1 MLRVFIS
8 YCSQDRPSVEQLVSA
23 LSAQGIDCWWDQ
35 WHIDPGTDIV
45 SAINR
50 GLDEAGAGII
60 VFSPN
65 SRESRWVEA
74 ESSYLTYA
82 RIQENKIL
90 IPVLAHA
97 DAWVPPL
104 LRPLARRAIHE
115 TKAIA
120 DALLHRTAGP
130 PPVRKPELGRV
141 ERVRVSIARDTA
153 GVRVHVEFGNQ
164 QYATSHLPALPSR
177 LRELQSAFRKGF
189 RTGAR
194 SPAAAERL
202 ALENTLAELG
212 RELRSLCLPETS
224 SEALSGLL
232 AARPVG
238 TTVEVCFEANDPE
251 LLALPFEALR
261 LPDNRLLATVPGVVT
276 MRRPAGIQTAQIER
290 LAGPL
295 KILAA
300 VGAPDEENTSAVVLD
315 PERELQNILD
325 AVEPAQRLENVE
337 VRILEVGHPKVIG
350 DAIRRDAYHVLHLS
364 CHGLPG
370 QLELED
376 EDGRAVRVTAQ
387 QLLDPIRDAGRPLPM
402 VFLNTCHGGVHEGE
416 AASFAEDL
424 LRAGVPCVVAM
435 QASVTDRY
443 ASQLALE
450 FYKGLVADG
459 ESLLPSRAL
468 ARARGVLETARQA
481 EALRS
486 GSTFETPP
494 EYASAA
500 LFVAGEERPLADFGR
515 NKEPLRMTPVHEL
528 AGPVPQLKVDELIG
542 RRKEL
547 RLLLRALRDP
557 QRQYAGVVLTGIGG
571 SGKSAL
577 AGRAM
582 QRLTEEGWLVAACVG
597 RFDLTECAMAIGM
610 ALAQS
615 GRAKSPVTDM
625 LLQSGLDDRIRFKL
639 LTQILETERVVL
651 VLDDFEQNLDLG
663 GGTFLDPDVAEHLM
677 ELARAARTGRLLLT
691 CRYPVPGT
699 ESYLKRVPIGP
710 LSAAEIRKMI
720 FRLPALREASAPE
733 LSRVLRAI
741 GGHPRLLEFLDALMN
756 DGRGRLPHVTERLRV
771 IAQQHGLDLEGK
783 GDPQS
788 NGERFAEQLATA
800 LQVGARDVFL
810 TELLNIAR
818 AEGIEEAA
826 LQAGCSNLP
835 VPPEGL
841 ARMLAGGEDPGDLT
855 FARRAIARLEA
866 LSIAVRMPEGE
877 VWVHRWTA
885 QGLAEVS
892 GREAHQARFGR
903 AGRYRLWRVR
913 NESSSIVDAIEALR
927 NFLDGR
933 DYDSAASVAQS
944 CLNFLDRAGQS
955 VQVAALAAE
964 VLETFP
970 DSHEV
975 YAAIADA
982 EAHGKA
988 GSGTNRSRSAAV

>member
-1 MLRVFIS
+1 M
-8 YCSQDRPSVEQLVSA
+8 
-23 LSAQGIDCWWDQ
+23 
-35 WHIDPGTDIV
+35 
-45 SAINR
+45 
-50 GLDEAGAGII
+50 
-60 VFSPN
+60 
-65 SRESRWVEA
+65 
-74 ESSYLTYA
+74 
-82 RIQENKIL
+82 
-90 IPVLAHA
+90 
-97 DAWVPPL
+97 
-104 LRPLARRAIHE
+104 
-115 TKAIA
+115 
-120 DALLHRTAGP
+120 
-130 PPVRKPELGRV
+130 
-141 ERVRVSIARDTA
+141 
-153 GVRVHVEFGNQ
+153 
-164 QYATSHLPALPSR
+164 
-177 LRELQSAFRKGF
+177 
-189 RTGAR
+189 R
-194 SPAAAERL
+194 SF
-202 ALENTLAELG
+202 
-212 RELRSLCLPETS
+212 CLPES
-224 SEALSGLL
+224 SGEALSGLS
-232 AARPVG
+232 AACPVG

-276 MRRPAGIQTAQIER
+276 MRRPAGVDPVQTER

-300 VGAPDEENTSAVVLD
+300 VGAPDEEYTSAIVLD

-325 AVEPAQRLENVE
+325 AVEPAQRLEDVE
-337 VRILEVGHPKVIG
+337 VRILEVGHPKLIG

-416 AASFAEDL
+416 AASFAEAL
-424 LRAGVPCVVAM
+424 LRAGVPCVLAM

-468 ARARGVLETARQA
+468 AHARGVLETARQA
-481 EALRS
+481 EASRS
-486 GSTFETPP
+486 GATFETPP

-582 QRLTEEGWLVAACVG
+582 QRLKEDGWLVAACVG

-615 GRAKSPVTDM
+615 GRAKASVTDM
-625 LLQSGLDDRIRFKL
+625 LLQPGLDDRLRFKL
-639 LTQILETERVVL
+639 LTQILETERMVL

-677 ELARAARTGRLLLT
+677 QFARAARTGRLLLT

-720 FRLPALREASAPE
+720 FRLPALREASAPD

-756 DGRGRLPHVTERLRV
+756 DGRGRLPHVTERLRI

-783 GDPQS
+783 YDPQS
-788 NGERFAEQLATA
+788 NEERFAGRLATA
-800 LQVGARDVFL
+800 LLVGARDVSL
-810 TELLNIAR
+810 TELLSIAR
-818 AEGIEEAA
+818 AEGLDEAA

-835 VPPEGL
+835 VPPAGL
-841 ARMLAGGEDPGDLT
+841 ARRLSGGDDPGDVA

-866 LSIAVRMPEGE
+866 LSIAVRTPEGE

-903 AGRYRLWRVR
+903 AGRYRWWRVQ

-927 NFLDGR
+927 NFCG
-933 DYDSAASVAQS
+933 
-944 CLNFLDRAGQS
+944 C
-955 VQVAALAAE
+955 
-964 VLETFP
+964 
-970 DSHEV
+970 
-975 YAAIADA
+975 
-982 EAHGKA
+982 
-988 GSGTNRSRSAAV
+988 SGLRFRRYSSEELP